1 MPRGNCQQD
10 SLPRYFLL
18 CKRFLSQA
26 YPGQPGMVLYIH
38 FSPNILTINGLE
50 PWTISS
56 LWSTLGISGEGLHL
70 QSQSWSLISQRSPLC
85 TLSHNYH
92 QACHRQDK
100 DSPHGTSWSSPS
112 PAYGSLLCSQVLRV
126 PAAQGCSRAWEP
138 QGPSLLTAWGPTS
151 HLWLSVFSDCAF
163 PPPEQCL
170 SASQQTSKPAL
181 GLHGIS
187 AVKLRKWPFNI

>member
-138 QGPSLLTAWGPTS
+138 QGPSLLTGMGTHKPPLAFCLLRLCFSTPRAVPQCFPT
-151 HLWLSVFSDCAF
+151 D
-163 PPPEQCL
+163 
-170 SASQQTSKPAL
+170 QQTCP
-181 GLHGIS
+181 GIAWDKCS
-187 AVKLRKWPFNI
+187 QTPQVAI